1 MRFFVS
7 MFEANASN
15 PSFEPTATGKRASAA
30 QLKRQLPRNAA
41 AIRDGGRTESANT
54 SDHTGV
60 IL

>member
-7 MFEANASN
+7 MFEANGSN

-30 QLKRQLPRNAA
+30 QLNVSSRVTPQL
-41 AIRDGGRTESANT
+41 IRDGGRTESANT